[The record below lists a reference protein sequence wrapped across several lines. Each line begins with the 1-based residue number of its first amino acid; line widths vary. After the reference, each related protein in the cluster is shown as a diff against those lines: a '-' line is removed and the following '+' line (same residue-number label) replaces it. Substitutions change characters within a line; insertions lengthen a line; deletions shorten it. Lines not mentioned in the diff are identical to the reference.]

1 MSDGEEEKVGVT
13 TGADDK
19 NIDVENANNLDENIY
34 KQSTAIIDEGEEEAF
49 SC

>member
-13 TGADDK
+13 TGAGEDK

-34 KQSTAIIDEGEEEAF
+34 K
-49 SC
+49 

>member
-13 TGADDK
+13 TGGEDK

-34 KQSTAIIDEGEEEAF
+34 K
-49 SC
+49 

>member
-13 TGADDK
+13 ASGEEK

-34 KQSTAIIDEGEEEAF
+34 K
-49 SC
+49 